1 MEVLRHEQLKVQE
14 ADIGQLLGNVLHSDI
29 GLSNEPHS
37 TTVRN
42 GHHAQNTGRD
52 NGRFARPRWA
62 VDYGYAIRVRQNA
75 FNRDYLRQIQGPVRE
90 LYRWGNTAWSL
101 GP

>member
-1 MEVLRHEQLKVQE
+1 
-14 ADIGQLLGNVLHSDI
+14 
-29 GLSNEPHS
+29 
-37 TTVRN
+37 
-42 GHHAQNTGRD
+42 
-52 NGRFARPRWA
+52 

-75 FNRDYLRQIQGPVRE
+75 FNRDYLRRIQGPVRE